1 MAVSKISG
9 MTRVTIKSEFTHFGD
24 GEFMRIAY
32 VTPSY
37 LPDIGG
43 GEFHGFYLSKTLTEF
58 GHEVAVFTKGPF
70 RHIWKEK
77 VQDVEVVRLPSLIKG
92 HQYLLSSLG
101 REVLDFDPLV
111 IFAHGPSLICD
122 RAAVLAKIHKIH
134 FFEWYIGDITKTSL
148 PIDCLA
154 RVYNNFHCI
163 IPLKIARKVI
173 VSSQITAMLLL
184 SRGVSK
190 DKIKVVH
197 PGIDPERLTPSVPSE
212 DARRALGITHQKVVL
227 FVGRLGKDAS
237 QKGVDVLIRS
247 IPYVLAKCPGVLF
260 VFVGGGQTESKY
272 RKACIQR
279 GLSENVRFTGTVPD
293 DRLSMFYAAANC
305 HVLPSISR
313 TEGFGLVLLEAMS
326 FGCPVVTTK
335 IVGGAEVVSE
345 LQAGIVVDPGDMR
358 ALADAIL
365 TLLRNDQMAERL
377 GHNGKRV
384 VKRYN
389 WKEVAK
395 QVEKLIV

>member
-1 MAVSKISG
+1 MAVSITCG
-9 MTRVTIKSEFTHFGD
+9 MTCVTIKSEFMHFGD

-32 VTPSY
+32 VTPGY

-43 GEFHGFYLSKTLTEF
+43 GEFHGFYLSKTLTES
-58 GHEVAVFTKGPF
+58 GHEVAVFTTGPF
-70 RHIWKEK
+70 RNVWKEK

-101 REVLDFDPLV
+101 REVLDFDPIV

-173 VSSQITAMLLL
+173 VSSQIHAMLLL
-184 SRGVSK
+184 SRGISK
-190 DKIKVVH
+190 DKIKIIH
-197 PGIDPERLTPSVPSE
+197 PGIDPERLRSSVLSE
-212 DARRALGITHQKVVL
+212 DARKALGITHQKLVL
-227 FVGRLGKDAS
+227 FVGRLGMDAS
-237 QKGVDVLIRS
+237 QKGVEVLIRS

-293 DRLSMFYAAANC
+293 DRLSMFYAAADC

-326 FGCPVVTTK
+326 FGCPVVTTSV
-335 IVGGAEVVSE
+335 VGGAEVVYE
-345 LQAGIVVDPGDMR
+345 LQAGIVVEPGDPR
-358 ALADAIL
+358 VLADAIL
-365 TLLRNDQMAERL
+365 TLLQNDQLAERL

-384 VKRYN
+384 VNRYN
-389 WKEVAK
+389 WKKVAK